1 MRNIFSSEEL
11 IMTESLKD
19 LKTFHQI
26 IVKFLK
32 IVITLQN
39 ALNAHEEFSD
49 CFDKDLLNFCHDD

>member
-1 MRNIFSSEEL
+1 
-11 IMTESLKD
+11 MTESLKD

>member
-49 CFDKDLLNFCHDD
+49 SFDKDLLNFCHDD